1 MITEDGR
8 VKVTDFGIAKHSE
21 SSTITN
27 SGRIIGSV
35 HYFSPEQARGL
46 TTDKRTDIYSLGIV
60 MYEMITGRLPFD
72 SESPVTIALKHMQE
86 PIIPPKTINPQVS
99 DKLNAVIMK
108 ATQKDPI
115 DRYQSIEDMLSDIER
130 IKSTEDLLFAV
141 PASSGQDMEN
151 TQVMAPIKGQDIKYA
166 RRSIR
171 RPIDNFEYDEDDYI
185 EEEKL
190 EKKKNRGL
198 LLLLLGLIVALTV
211 TSLLGYNYLM
221 GQAEKKRIAEE
232 QAKIIKVPTIK
243 GMTQDRAKL
252 ELATNELSMKVVGT
266 ENSDG
271 PGGVVLSVSPEEGSE
286 VKKGDTVNVI
296 VSALK
301 ESVIVPEFTDKTLDE
316 YKELLAAAGLTV
328 GNVADS
334 FSSTIPL
341 GKVISVNPTSGSE
354 REKGTPIDISVSKG
368 ENPATATKKVKMPDI
383 TGMYLSSAK
392 DVLSKNKLV
401 SGDVTVIENDSP
413 DMDNRVTDQS
423 IPEGT
428 EISEGTKI
436 NMVVAKYVAPAT
448 TTPPATTAPSTT
460 APTTSSGSGVT
471 PFDFDQIVN
480 KNFYEAEAMALSH
493 GYKISILNMYN
504 QDGKKVNKNDIN
516 QLLNDGKVDATVE
529 EYVVSGNTIIVNV
542 MNNY

>member
-1 MITEDGR
+1 MIGKILGKRYQIVEKIATGGMSTVYKALDLNLKRYDAIKILKEEFSQNPDFVEKFRQEANSVAGLNHPNIVNIYNVGSEGNLQYIVMEYVKGKNLKSVIRSKGRLFQDQVINYSIQIAKALEQAHSQGIIHRDIKPHNIMITEDDR
-8 VKVTDFGIAKHSE
+8 IKVTDFGIAKHSE

-72 SESPVTIALKHMQE
+72 SESPVTVALKHMQE

-130 IKSTEDLLFAV
+130 IKGSEDLLFAV
-141 PASSGQDMEN
+141 PTSSIGDMEN

-166 RRSIR
+166 RKTVR

-185 EEEKL
+185 EEEKQ

-198 LLLLLGLIVALTV
+198 LLLLLGLLVALTV

-221 GQAEKKRIAEE
+221 NQAEKKRIAEE
-232 QAKIIKVPTIK
+232 QAKIIQVPVIK

-271 PGGVVLSVSPEEGSE
+271 PGGVVLNVSPEEGTE
-286 VKKGDTVNVI
+286 VKKGDTINVI

-316 YKELLAAAGLTV
+316 YKELLASAGLT
-328 GNVADS
+328 
-334 FSSTIPL
+334 
-341 GKVISVNPTSGSE
+341 
-354 REKGTPIDISVSKG
+354 
-368 ENPATATKKVKMPDI
+368 
-383 TGMYLSSAK
+383 
-392 DVLSKNKLV
+392 
-401 SGDVTVIENDSP
+401 
-413 DMDNRVTDQS
+413 
-423 IPEGT
+423 
-428 EISEGTKI
+428 
-436 NMVVAKYVAPAT
+436 
-448 TTPPATTAPSTT
+448 
-460 APTTSSGSGVT
+460 
-471 PFDFDQIVN
+471 
-480 KNFYEAEAMALSH
+480 
-493 GYKISILNMYN
+493 
-504 QDGKKVNKNDIN
+504 
-516 QLLNDGKVDATVE
+516 
-529 EYVVSGNTIIVNV
+529 
-542 MNNY
+542 